1 MNIKKFNQFSIIM
14 ESEVIGFL
22 KNLNK
27 PEVNSD
33 LNDLFKSHD
42 FLERKELIE
51 DILLVVSDEVSE
63 EDLHKIE
70 DDLNL
75 EFLQKNK

>member
-51 DILLVVSDEVSE
+51 DILLAVSDEVSE